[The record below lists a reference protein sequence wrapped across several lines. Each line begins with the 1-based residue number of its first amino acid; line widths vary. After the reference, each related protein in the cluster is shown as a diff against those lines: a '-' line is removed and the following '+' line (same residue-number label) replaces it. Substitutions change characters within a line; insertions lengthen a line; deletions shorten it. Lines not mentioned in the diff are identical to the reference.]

1 MQVYVKIAGYLIYFM
16 VEIIMKTLQ
25 IFEPAMCCDT
35 GLCGPSLDP
44 ELFRISTVLSTL
56 KKQGLNFER
65 YNLSNAPQEFV
76 NNQVVNKFIMQSGV
90 DELPLTLLDGQIV
103 KTKAYPTNQ
112 DICLWLELP
121 EHTLDGVIRLKPKY
135 CNK

>member
-1 MQVYVKIAGYLIYFM
+1 
-16 VEIIMKTLQ
+16 MKTLK

-44 ELFRISTVLSTL
+44 ELFRISTVISIL
-56 KKQGLNFER
+56 KKHNIMIGR

-76 NNQVVNKFIMQSGV
+76 TNPVVNQFVMQSGV
-90 DELPLTLLDGQIV
+90 DELPLSLLNGQIV
-103 KTKAYPTNQ
+103 KTKTYPTNQ
-112 DICLWLELP
+112 EICLWLELP
-121 EHTLDGVIRLKPKY
+121 EHTLDGVLRLKPKC

>member
-1 MQVYVKIAGYLIYFM
+1 
-16 VEIIMKTLQ
+16 MKTLQ
-25 IFEPAMCCDT
+25 IFESAMCCDT

-56 KKQGLNFER
+56 KKQGINLVR

-76 NNQVVNKFIMQSGV
+76 NNKVVNKFIMQSGV
-90 DELPLTLLDGQIV
+90 EELPLTLLDGQIV

-112 DICLWLELP
+112 EICLWLELP
-121 EHTLDGVIRLKPKY
+121 EHSLDGVVRLKPKY